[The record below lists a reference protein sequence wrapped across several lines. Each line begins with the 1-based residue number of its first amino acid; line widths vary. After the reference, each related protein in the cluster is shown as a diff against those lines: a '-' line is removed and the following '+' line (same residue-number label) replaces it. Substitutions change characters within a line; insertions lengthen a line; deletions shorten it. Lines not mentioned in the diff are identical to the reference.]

1 MNYIFNLLK
10 VLIFTVVIF
19 TGYTNRCHAQKLLNK
34 QISVAANRQ
43 PISEVLKT
51 ISSQGGFYFSYGSDV
66 VPGDSLVTL
75 TIDRKSVR
83 EVLDVLLTGQFQY
96 KETGN
101 YIILQRAQA
110 EKFIYI
116 SGQILDAETS
126 KQVDYASVYSKTL
139 LVSTLSDD
147 NGIFRIKLKERHFPF
162 TLSVSKIGYADT
174 SIVFQ
179 SQPHEDLNI
188 IITPRAI
195 DLDEVVV
202 SSYGGDKTWLARLF
216 VSSRLRAQSR
226 NIGRFFVSLP
236 YQTSLTPGLGT
247 HGKMS
252 SQVINKFSLNL
263 LGGYTGGVNGVE
275 IAAGFNISKNEV
287 RYLQIAGVFNIVS
300 KSLTGVQTAGLYN
313 HVLDSLTGVQVAGFG
328 NVTGKQVKGV
338 QVAGFFNKAL
348 STQGVQVAG
357 AINLVNANSKGVQ
370 VSALLNWSADS
381 FQGVQLT
388 GALNVTRRNMSG
400 LQLAGL
406 ANVGEKQVSGL
417 QLAPFNY
424 AKNLKGTQIG
434 ILNIAD
440 STSGY
445 SIGIIN
451 IIKHGKAEISV
462 FSNEIV
468 PFNIAWKTGS
478 RKIYTILLAG
488 SSINQNK
495 KAYVFGIG
503 VGKEF
508 HLNTRLGFV
517 TEFTNQTVYVGNW
530 EKVPALYRLQTALTL
545 KLSKRL
551 LLSAGPS
558 FTIMTPEKSD
568 VQKDYQTFPPK
579 SFASFDLG
587 NKASSWFG
595 WQAGISWQYGRI
607 L

>member
-1 MNYIFNLLK
+1 MNYIFTLLK
-10 VLIFTVVIF
+10 VLLFTVVIF
-19 TGYTNRCHAQKLLNK
+19 TGYTNHCYAQKLLNK

-43 PISEVLKT
+43 PVSEVLKT

-66 VPGDSLVTL
+66 VPGDSLVTI
-75 TIDRKSVR
+75 TIDKKSVR

-101 YIILQRAQA
+101 YIILQRAQS
-110 EKFIYI
+110 EKSIYI

-126 KQVDYASVYSKTL
+126 KQVDYASVYSKSL

-147 NGIFRIKLKERHFPF
+147 GGNFRLKLKEMHFPF
-162 TLSVSKIGYADT
+162 TLSVSKVGYADT
-174 SIVFQ
+174 SIVLQ
-179 SQPHEDLNI
+179 SQPHGDLNI

-202 SSYGGDKTWLARLF
+202 SSFGGDRTWLARLF

-236 YQTSLTPGLGT
+236 YQASLTPGLGT

-328 NVTGKQVKGV
+328 NVAGKKLKGV

-348 STQGVQVAG
+348 SIQGVQVAG
-357 AINLVNANSKGVQ
+357 AINLVKANSKGAQ
-370 VSALLNWSADS
+370 VSALLNRSADS
-381 FQGVQLT
+381 FQGVQVT
-388 GALNVTRRNMSG
+388 GTLNIIRKDMSG

-406 ANVGEKQVSGL
+406 GNVGKNRVSGL

-434 ILNIAD
+434 IVNIAD

-451 IIKHGKAEISV
+451 IVKYGKSEISIY
-462 FSNEIV
+462 SNEIV

-488 SSINQNK
+488 SSVNPNR
-495 KAYVFGIG
+495 KAYVYGIG

-508 HLNTRLGFV
+508 RLNTRLGFV
-517 TEFTNQTVYVGNW
+517 TEVTNQTVYAGNW
-530 EKVPALYRLQTALTL
+530 EKTLTLYRLQTALSL

-558 FTIMTPEKSD
+558 FTVMTPKKSD
-568 VQKDYQTFPPK
+568 EVKDYQAFPPK
-579 SFASFDLG
+579 SYASFDLG

-595 WQAGISWQYGRI
+595 WQAGVSWQYGRI